1 MVVVRRLEP
10 RSSGERRWKRFLK
23 AFQVTG
29 GVGAWLGHHGS
40 PGPSE
45 HSRWEGGVAPGGWG
59 MNTRGRAVVGLAA
72 SEAILEVV
80 SYRMSRSEL
89 CSERQRVKLVE
100 LAGGLEN

>member
-1 MVVVRRLEP
+1 
-10 RSSGERRWKRFLK
+10 
-23 AFQVTG
+23 
-29 GVGAWLGHHGS
+29 
-40 PGPSE
+40 
-45 HSRWEGGVAPGGWG
+45 

-80 SYRMSRSEL
+80 SHRMSRSEL